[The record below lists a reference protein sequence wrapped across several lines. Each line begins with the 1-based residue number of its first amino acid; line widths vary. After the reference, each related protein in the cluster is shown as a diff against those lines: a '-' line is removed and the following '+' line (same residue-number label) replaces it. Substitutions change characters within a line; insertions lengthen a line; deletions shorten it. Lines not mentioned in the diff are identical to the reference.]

1 MIRMRTID
9 QAYAWLVQQDPA
21 TAITKSALRRL
32 VTTRKLPS
40 VLVGGK
46 GGKYLVSLEAL
57 ESYLSGSKG
66 VHMSE
71 DTGEAANV

>member
-21 TAITKSALRRL
+21 TAITKTALRRL

-46 GGKYLVSLEAL
+46 YLVSLEAL
-57 ESYLSGSKG
+57 ESYLSGSKV

-71 DTGEAANV
+71 DTGGAANV